1 MKRNIVLVSINFEN
15 EYSLAIH
22 YLRYYALEN
31 SFIRERAELI
41 PREFTVKEP
50 VESIAEAVLAEDPAM
65 VAFSCNIWSIAKT
78 EAVAQRIKTGANPVI
93 VFGGQEVTNSSIDYA
108 AKPYVDIVVDG
119 EGEETFTEIVTDFL
133 KTGLA
138 NKHRIAGIIYS
149 EHGSTVKTE
158 KRRPLPDLDEIP
170 SPYLKDGVHLKTTHH
185 FGAMIETM
193 RGCPHHCTFC
203 FESEKYGRVRFFS
216 FERIEAEMRFL
227 LKKGVRRFHFLDPV
241 MASGLT
247 KRLEQ
252 YDALLSQLQEEYGR
266 LFIPIEV
273 YADRINEKNFHYFQ
287 NYSNFDV
294 GLQSI
299 NPKVHHNINRDFD
312 IDTFRRGYDLLK
324 TLNKEISMYLILGL
338 PGESYD
344 SFVDS
349 VRFSVRITPTFI
361 HMNTMYLLN
370 GIPMRRDVERFH
382 IGFDP
387 DPPYE
392 VLSTE
397 TLPEEQMSIAK
408 VFSKNASRTYN
419 LNRSVYN
426 KHIDDVDD
434 GRKKK

>member
-22 YLRYYALEN
+22 YLRYYALKN
-31 SFIRERAELI
+31 SLIREGAELI
-41 PREFTVKEP
+41 PLEFTVNEP
-50 VESIAEAVLAEDPAM
+50 SESITGAILAEDPAM
-65 VAFSCNIWSIAKT
+65 VAFSCNIWSVAKT
-78 EAVAQRIKTGANPVI
+78 ESVAELIKAESDPVV
-93 VFGGQEVTNSSIDYA
+93 VFGGQEVTNSYIDYA
-108 AKPYVDIVVDG
+108 ARPYVDIVVDG

-133 KTGLA
+133 ETGLA
-138 NKHRIAGIIYS
+138 DKHRIAGITYS
-149 EHGSTVKTE
+149 ENGNIVETE
-158 KRRPLPDLDEIP
+158 KRRPIPNLDEIP
-170 SPYLKDGVHLKTTHH
+170 SPYLNDGIRLKNTHH

-203 FESEKYGRVRFFS
+203 FESEKYQRVRFFP

-227 LKKGVRRFHFLDPV
+227 LEKGVRRFHFLDPV
-241 MASGLT
+241 MASGLA

-252 YDALLSQLQEEYGR
+252 YDALLTQLQEEYGR

-273 YADRINEKNFHYFQ
+273 YADRIHEKNFHYFR

-299 NPKVHHNINRDFD
+299 NFEVHQNIHRDFD
-312 IDTFRRGYDLLK
+312 MEKFRSGYGLLQ
-324 TLNKEISMYLILGL
+324 TLNKEISIYLILGL
-338 PGESYD
+338 PGERYD

-349 VRFSVRITPTFI
+349 VRFSVRINPTFI

-370 GIPMRRDVERFH
+370 GVPMRRDVERFQ

-397 TLPEEQMSIAK
+397 TFPKEQMNIAK

-426 KHIDDVDD
+426 KHIDD
-434 GRKKK
+434 GQNEEI